1 MIYIKIYLDKD
12 ENGEDMLVFDSVKH
26 DDKKAFF
33 TVAGKKEKFS
43 FGGKARPWF
52 DYETKV
58 IGVEQV
64 AISPEAKELFTEML
78 NDESLCRFNPYSPA
92 FELRGYSQS
101 QYGLD
106 TGMFA
111 FVPENIENNGTTRT
125 LRRGKPFTAKF
136 GYSKSAFE
144 YMVTCDNET
153 LKSLE
158 LTDPV
163 DETTLLDAY
172 YAAIRER
179 GEELATD
186 IETIRKTPV
195 AYMTEAQKDVIR
207 ADYRRMINSYDS
219 QEWHDNGDFLD
230 DKIESEIIQKY
241 LILNGGLGEIIHTK
255 K

>member
-1 MIYIKIYLDKD
+1 MIYIKIYLDQD
-12 ENGEDMLVFDSVKH
+12 ENGEDMLVFDSVKQ
-26 DDKKAFF
+26 DDEKAFF
-33 TVAGKKEKFS
+33 TVAGKKENFS
-43 FGGKARPWF
+43 FGGKTYPWF
-52 DYETKV
+52 DYKTKV

-78 NDESLCRFNPYSPA
+78 NDESLCRFNPYSPD
-92 FELRGYSQS
+92 FEILGCHQS
-101 QYGLD
+101 QYGWN

-136 GYSKSAFE
+136 GDAKSEFE
-144 YMVTCDNET
+144 YMVICDNET
-153 LKSLE
+153 LKSLDLAE
-158 LTDPV
+158 PAEKKTF
-163 DETTLLDAY
+163 LDAY
-172 YAAIRER
+172 YAAMRAK
-179 GEELATD
+179 GEELSCD

-195 AYMTEAQKDVIR
+195 DYMTEAQKDVIR

-241 LILNGGLGEIIHTK
+241 LILTGGLNKILNK
-255 K
+255 